1 LCYQDLRT
9 PSKVATAV
17 AAPLVEASVEPGPV
31 RWAEL
36 RAWHGEVEE
45 ALVSEVSEVSEVS
58 AGVEAST
65 NDPAASIEE
74 VAPDSAAAASSA
86 ELSWPCVC
94 GAHVAFDQDACPVCG
109 SAFLGD
115 LREGP
120 SGRHRGGSAGGL
132 FAHRW
137 STSRAFRFIAS
148 GSIALCLAVGIPVL
162 LALFG

>member
-65 NDPAASIEE
+65 SDPAASIEE

-94 GAHVAFDQDACPVCG
+94 GAHVAF
-109 SAFLGD
+109 
-115 LREGP
+115 
-120 SGRHRGGSAGGL
+120 RGGSAGGL